1 MILYL
6 DSSALVRKYVAEP
19 GSRAVVQAI
28 AGAQVAGT
36 VVMARAK
43 VAAAFAKAVRVGT
56 LAQAEAESCLD
67 RLRQKWPALA
77 RIRVTEA
84 TAARADQFAWRY
96 HLRGY
101 DAVHLAAATLGHG
114 AGSRPERTPH
124 PRGYGVRLPDASRSR
139 SSVTPCSMPGRSG
152 WSACISVNS
161 SRRSITSCRE

>member
-28 AGAQVAGT
+28 AEAQVAGT
-36 VVMARAK
+36 VVIARAE

-56 LAQAEAESCLD
+56 LAQAEAETCLD
-67 RLRQKWPALA
+67 RFRQEWPAMA

-101 DAVHLAAATLGHG
+101 DAVHLAAATLWQDALGEAVTLATFDLKLWQAAAQ
-114 AGSRPERTPH
+114 AGLLPYPLDLPER
-124 PRGYGVRLPDASRSR
+124 
-139 SSVTPCSMPGRSG
+139 GRQPS
-152 WSACISVNS
+152 
-161 SRRSITSCRE
+161 